1 MGFKFV
7 NVLREC
13 VHKKINKYKVGAL
26 RAKAAP
32 CARGICIE
40 EVCDARIGMCVH
52 VRVPLMQS

>member
-1 MGFKFV
+1 M